1 MKMPSRKRPGTGS
14 HETLING
21 IVPVFPLFFSRRFS
35 PSILSVKVPYSM
47 PVCHEINQHEKE
59 KGRGKEKQQRSE
71 QEEHSQRVQEGC

>member
-35 PSILSVKVPYSM
+35 PRTFCVKAPYGM
-47 PVCHEINQHEKE
+47 PVSHEINQHEKE
-59 KGRGKEKQQRSE
+59 KGRGKEKQQRGK
-71 QEEHSQRVQEGC
+71 QEEHGQRVQEGC

>member
-1 MKMPSRKRPGTGS
+1 
-14 HETLING
+14 
-21 IVPVFPLFFSRRFS
+21 
-35 PSILSVKVPYSM
+35 VKVPYSM